1 MDYLKNIFE
10 YELKRKLSSKAKRST
25 SEISFLINTFKYFDI
40 NKIGK
45 SSKDDFLKVID
56 RIGLIGFSQNDL
68 VNLFNNYDPNNSG
81 YIDYE
86 NFSNYLY
93 NQTQLEPLP
102 YNYSSTINKKNI
114 IILIFKILLIKRFSK
129 LKGITLLHM
138 II

>member
-68 VNLFNNYDPNNSG
+68 VNLFNNYDINNSV

-93 NQTQLEPLP
+93 NQNQLKPIL
-102 YNYSSTINKKNI
+102 YNYI
-114 IILIFKILLIKRFSK
+114 
-129 LKGITLLHM
+129 
-138 II
+138 